1 MLFKVADFGHFQS
14 FDYQVDRLFLP
25 ESTTEEIY
33 KDLVA
38 DLVPFAWNGGI
49 GTLFAY
55 GQTGSGK
62 TFTVGRL
69 EQLVAETLMDRSLE
83 GLGRRE
89 VYINIVDLA
98 ENAAFDLLGERK
110 AISLLE
116 DSFGDTQ
123 MVGANEYQVYNIE
136 EMENLIKQGTS
147 FRQTAPTIK
156 NDASSRSHAIC
167 RIRIRDPATNSNGIL
182 YLIDLAGSE
191 GARDVA
197 M

>member
-1 MLFKVADFGHFQS
+1 
-14 FDYQVDRLFLP
+14 
-25 ESTTEEIY
+25 
-33 KDLVA
+33 
-38 DLVPFAWNGGI
+38 VPFAWNGGI

-69 EQLVAETLMDRSLE
+69 EQLVAETLMDRSLD

-98 ENAAFDLLGERK
+98 GNAAFDLLNERK